1 LNYVSVRFICHTSFG
16 FVDLLVN
23 IMSWTEVRDKLRVWR
38 EENVRQ
44 SSDVIAMWDSVLKD
58 KIHKLGDEQYLVYEQ
73 VFVAALD
80 CNRIDVANEC
90 LHALTAQF
98 PDSLR
103 IYKLQVMKLEAQER
117 YEEALELLQSVIK
130 KDKTNAAPRKRRVAI
145 LKACGKIPEAI
156 KELSEYL
163 KKFMVDQE
171 AWQELCDLYLSEQEY
186 GRAAF
191 CMEELILHNPHS
203 HLLHQRL
210 AEIKYTQGG
219 FENMEIARSHYCMAV
234 KLNPNNMRA
243 LYGLFLTSTNIAMS
257 PKTTSVKK
265 KEANKLAAFTM
276 KQITD
281 RYEEKCSKDDQV
293 AALEGLVSSLQITSA
308 AS

>member
-1 LNYVSVRFICHTSFG
+1 MN
-16 FVDLLVN
+16 
-23 IMSWTEVRDKLRVWR
+23 WTDVRDKLRIWR

-44 SSDVIAMWDSVLKD
+44 SSDVIAMWDSVFQD
-58 KIHKLGDEQYLVYEQ
+58 KIHKLGDEQYVAYEQ

-90 LHALTAQF
+90 LHALTAAF

-117 YEEALELLQSVIK
+117 YEEALELLQNIIK

-156 KELSEYL
+156 KELTEYL

-219 FENMEIARSHYCMAV
+219 FENMEIARSHYCMAI

-265 KEANKLAAFTM
+265 KEANKLAAFAM
-276 KQITD
+276 KQITE
-281 RYEEKCSKDDQV
+281 RYQEKCSEDDQV
-293 AALEGLVSSLQITSA
+293 AALEGLVTSLQITSA
-308 AS
+308 S

>member
-1 LNYVSVRFICHTSFG
+1 MNK
-16 FVDLLVN
+16 
-23 IMSWTEVRDKLRVWR
+23 MSWSEIRDTLRIWR
-38 EENVRQ
+38 ETNVRQ
-44 SSDVIAMWDSVLKD
+44 SSDVMVMWDSVLQD
-58 KIHKLGDEQYLVYEQ
+58 KMHKLGDEQYVVYEQ

-90 LHALTAQF
+90 LHALTDEF

-117 YEEALELLQSVIK
+117 YEEALELLQNIIK

-145 LKACGKIPEAI
+145 LKACGRIPEAI
-156 KELSEYL
+156 KELTDYL

-171 AWQELCDLYLSEQEY
+171 AWQELSELYLAEQDY
-186 GRAAF
+186 ARAVF
-191 CMEELILHNPHS
+191 CVEELILHSPHN

-219 FENMEIARSHYCMAV
+219 YENMELARSHYCMAL

-243 LYGLFLTSTNIAMS
+243 LYGLFLCATNIGMS
-257 PKTTSVKK
+257 PKTTSGKK
-265 KEANKLAAFTM
+265 KEANKLATFTM
-276 KQITD
+276 KQITEK
-281 RYEEKCSKDDQV
+281 YQEKCSKDEV
-293 AALEGLVSSLQITSA
+293 AALEGLVNSLQISSA
-308 AS
+308 S